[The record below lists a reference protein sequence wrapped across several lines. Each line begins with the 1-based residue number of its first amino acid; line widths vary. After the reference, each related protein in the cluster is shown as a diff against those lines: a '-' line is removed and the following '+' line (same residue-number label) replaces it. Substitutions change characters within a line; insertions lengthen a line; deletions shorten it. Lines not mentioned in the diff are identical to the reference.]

1 MISGFRASDIGQY
14 GIENLDWWTDP
25 LFGVN
30 FGIGWN
36 NPFSMGVSFDP
47 LRPFEGFNTPT
58 VTIPDLRVQPAI
70 VEAPAG
76 NVAPAGGVSLPASV
90 VIDPDFRPRATVFEE
105 DLEEPWQDRTRPTDW
120 DYVYEQYVILNAPKP
135 APEVQEVL
143 HGTIDWGSVVGTI
156 VGGAADPF
164 GVGRYAAGLFNQP
177 AAALPGVPAVAAPGP
192 APVRLDPRTGRPVC
206 KRRRRRRLLTDGDF
220 NDLMRISTLPNKDIV
235 KIALAKAV
243 GR

>member
-14 GIENLDWWTDP
+14 GIENLDWWSDP

-30 FGIGWN
+30 FGINWD
-36 NPFSMGVSFDP
+36 NPFSVGVSFDP

-58 VTIPDLRVQPAI
+58 VTIPDVRVQPA
-70 VEAPAG
+70 VTQTLPGDPAVVG
-76 NVAPAGGVSLPASV
+76 PQEIPSSV
-90 VIDPDFRPRATVFEE
+90 VIDPDYRPQATVFEGE
-105 DLEEPWQDRTRPTDW
+105 VEEPWVDRTRTTDW
-120 DYVYEQYVILNAPKP
+120 DYVYEQYVILNAPEP

-143 HGTIDWGSVVGTI
+143 HGSIDWGSVVGTI

-164 GVGRYAAGLFNQP
+164 GAGRYAASLFNQP
-177 AAALPGVPAVAAPGP
+177 QAALPGVPAVVAAPPG
-192 APVRLDPRTGRPVC
+192 VRIDPRTGKPVC